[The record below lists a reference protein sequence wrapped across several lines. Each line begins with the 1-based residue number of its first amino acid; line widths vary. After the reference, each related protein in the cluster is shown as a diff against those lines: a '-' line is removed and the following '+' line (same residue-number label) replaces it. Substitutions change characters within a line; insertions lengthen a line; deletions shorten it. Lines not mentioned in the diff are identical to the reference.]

1 MKDRSQEKE
10 HIETTPEPNKHERL
24 VVLVVIE
31 HIERASFL
39 VSSHLHH
46 LHQGTPQGNGRRPL
60 YHKPWM
66 SGPHEM
72 PKPPKTEKGVEHV
85 QE

>member
-1 MKDRSQEKE
+1 MKDRSQDQERL
-10 HIETTPEPNKHERL
+10 ETTPEPNKHKR
-24 VVLVVIE
+24 LVVIE

-39 VSSHLHH
+39 VSLHLHH
-46 LHQGTPQGNGRRPL
+46 LHQGTLQGNRRRPL

-72 PKPPKTEKGVEHV
+72 PKPPKTEKGVEH
-85 QE
+85 